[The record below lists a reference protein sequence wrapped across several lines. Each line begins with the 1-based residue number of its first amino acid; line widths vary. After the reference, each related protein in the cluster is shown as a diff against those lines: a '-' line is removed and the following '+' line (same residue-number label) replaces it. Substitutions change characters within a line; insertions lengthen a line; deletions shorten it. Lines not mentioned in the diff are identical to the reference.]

1 MLSPRCGRARG
12 LLRHQGVQHLGSG
25 PGRRGPCGHP
35 GLQPHLPVS
44 RQHRSGRCLG
54 QDRHHG
60 LGRARHPA
68 VTTAARGMAAVSRLS
83 YVVAGFLLCT
93 LLLLTPTGAH
103 AQTSQVLVSNFGQGG
118 ATTSGSEHGLAQG
131 FRTGDN
137 TAGYTLTSIELLLG
151 VQTGASPFPTVT
163 LHSGS
168 PTGSEVADF
177 TAPSSATGA
186 AVYTFIPTTTVTLEM
201 NTDYW
206 VVATGGTIGWVW
218 SVTGPGEDATS
229 ATGWSIANRG
239 QYFDPDSGSWK
250 DANGDWAFHITANG
264 YEGHRPSSPPNC
276 RLTSPRVGSPRSGTR
291 DRTTAPRWW

>member
-1 MLSPRCGRARG
+1 MPTSPPVKRDRRRRLHVHTDHNRHARNEQGVALLRRPFFRLFIGIFARG
-12 LLRHQGVQHLGSG
+12 RFLFCSFCAGTELRTAPTRLFRAATWWPGSSGPPPLHASSVDTDRGPRPDVAGSG
-25 PGRRGPCGHP
+25 E
-35 GLQPHLPVS
+35 QF
-44 RQHRSGRCLG
+44 
-54 QDRHHG
+54 
-60 LGRARHPA
+60 RA
-68 VTTAARGMAAVSRLS
+68 
-83 YVVAGFLLCT
+83 
-93 LLLLTPTGAH
+93 
-103 AQTSQVLVSNFGQGG
+103 QGG

-168 PTGSEVADF
+168 PTGSAPEVADF

-264 YEGHRPSSPPNC
+264 YEPSQSSPSSPPNC
-276 RLTSPRVGSPRSGTR
+276 RLTSPRVRSPRSGTR